1 MHSQNIDTCRPDPL
15 EGRTAEALVRLIEA
29 GIDVHRR
36 HQFFVWARSILH
48 ELIPHRVMVCGSY
61 QRAQGMLVFEAVYGV
76 PMTPAVLALLTD
88 GALSVVPC
96 IVNSWLRQHGKP
108 LWLPLHTL
116 VGEVSTGDYEQLIE
130 AGLCSALVHAVTR
143 PQRPAE
149 IESLFVL
156 WSEEDGDEPR
166 SQHHLDMV
174 LPCLHATYRR
184 VLETERRLAP
194 QQPPPASG
202 SFAADLDSPMSGR
215 ERQILQEVQAGRST
229 KEIGELLD
237 ISPHTVKNH
246 VQKILRKLGAATRA
260 QAVSKAMSLGVL
272 DTPPPSLS
280 LGQAAPPVHA
290 APAMCPAGPAAARHP
305 LRSRGAAAPR
315 SLARCVPP
323 PPSVRR
329 EPVPLPGRAP
339 SAPQ

>member
-1 MHSQNIDTCRPDPL
+1 MHSQNIDSGRPDPL

-61 QRAQGMLVFEAVYGV
+61 QRASGTLVFEAVYGV

-88 GALSVVPC
+88 GASSVVPC

-108 LWLPLHTL
+108 LRLPLHAL
-116 VGEVSTGDYEQLIE
+116 VGEVCAGDYEQLIE

-156 WSEEDGDEPR
+156 WSAEDGDEPR

-194 QQPPPASG
+194 HRAPPASG
-202 SFAADLDSPMSGR
+202 SLGQELDSLVSRR
-215 ERQILQEVQAGRST
+215 ERQILQGVQEGRNT
-229 KEIGELLD
+229 QEIGELLD

-246 VQKILRKLGAATRA
+246 VQKILRKLGATTRA
-260 QAVSKAMSLGVL
+260 QAVSKAMSLGLL

-280 LGQAAPPVHA
+280 CGPAAPPAHA
-290 APAMCPAGPAAARHP
+290 TPAMCPAGPAAARHP
-305 LRSRGAAAPR
+305 LGSRGAATPR
-315 SLARCVPP
+315 SPARCVPSP
-323 PPSVRR
+323 PAVRR
-329 EPVPLPGRAP
+329 EPGPLPGRAP
-339 SAPQ
+339 STQQ